1 MAGAVPAGRSLVF
14 RMLPSRAAGRRRRA
28 AAAILACALL
38 GLPKPAGAR
47 PHEPPSLVV
56 LFVIDQ
62 MRPDYF
68 TRYGELPGGLGRLHR
83 SGAVYPRAL
92 QDHAITHTAPGHSTL
107 LSGRPPASTNIL
119 TNDLG
124 VGDTTTALLEVGGS
138 GASPRRFRGTAL
150 YDWMLAADSGAR
162 VLSVSRKDRGA
173 ILPVG
178 RARAPVYW
186 FSRGQF
192 TTSTWYAD
200 SLPAW
205 VRAWNGRGGVRSLA
219 GRAWRPLLPDSAY
232 AEPDSM
238 AYEHRGR
245 DFQFPHWLPADS
257 AGVAGAITYVPWM
270 DSLTLDFALEG
281 VHALRLGRR
290 TRPDLLVVSLSTTD
304 AIGHRYGPDSRE
316 QHDQIVRLDRWL
328 GWFLDS
334 LAAAV
339 PPERTIFALSADH
352 GVAPMAERSAPA
364 GGRVSLDSVVRPFR
378 RAIAAAYGGTMGVD
392 FDSGLLSA
400 DVSALR
406 ERGVDTGR
414 LADSLARVMAGQPR
428 IAKVYTPRSLAQ
440 APASDPYARRWRRH
454 LPRDHEWLVA
464 VVPSAGWVWGGA
476 GEAHHGTMQADNV
489 TVPIVI
495 AGPGVRHG
503 IYPRAVR
510 TTDIGPTLAAML
522 GVRPMEA
529 TDGRPLREAFGPGA
543 R

>member
-1 MAGAVPAGRSLVF
+1 
-14 RMLPSRAAGRRRRA
+14 MLPTCAAARRRRA
-28 AAAILACALL
+28 AAVVLSCALL
-38 GLPKPAGAR
+38 GLPEPAGAR
-47 PHEPPSLVV
+47 PDAPASLAV

-83 SGAVYPRAL
+83 RGAVYPRGM
-92 QDHAITHTAPGHSTL
+92 QDHAITHTAPGHATI
-107 LSGRPPASTNIL
+107 LSGRTPASTNIL

-124 VGDTTTALLEVGGS
+124 VGDTTTTLLEVGGS

-150 YDWMLAADSGAR
+150 YDWMLAADAGAR

-178 RARAPVYW
+178 RARAPVFW
-186 FSRGQF
+186 FTRGQF

-200 SLPAW
+200 SLPRW
-205 VRAWNGRGGVRSLA
+205 VRAWNGRGAMRALA
-219 GRAWRPLLPDSAY
+219 GTAWRPLLPDSAY

-238 AYEHRGR
+238 AYEHGGR
-245 DFQFPHWLPADS
+245 DFRFPHWLPPDS
-257 AGVAGAITYVPWM
+257 AGVAGAVNYVPWM

-281 VHALRLGRR
+281 VRALRLGSRS
-290 TRPDLLVVSLSTTD
+290 RPDLLIVSLSTTD

-316 QHDQIVRLDRWL
+316 QHDQVVRLDRWV

-334 LAAAV
+334 LGATV
-339 PPERTIFALSADH
+339 PPERTILALSADH
-352 GVAPMAERSAPA
+352 GVAPMAERSGAS

-378 RAIAAAYGGTMGVD
+378 RAIAAAHGGRMGVG
-392 FDSGLLSA
+392 FESGLLSA

-406 ERGVDTGR
+406 ERGVDTDR
-414 LADSLARVMAGQPR
+414 LSDSLAQVIAGRPR

-440 APASDPYARRWRRH
+440 APASDPHARRWRRH

-464 VVPSAGWVWGGA
+464 VVPRDGWVWGGA

-489 TVPIVI
+489 TVPIII
-495 AGPGVRHG
+495 AGPGVRRG
-503 IYPRAVR
+503 IYPRPVR

-522 GVRPMEA
+522 GVRPAEP
-529 TDGRPLREAFGPGA
+529 TDGRPLREALGRGA